1 MRIHHIHPKFMGD
14 EVLMEEHHF
23 LHGLFNAL
31 SGEGGAAMDNPDF
44 FRFRGKRGQLYL
56 RHRKLAEEMATRAIS
71 HVTVLDRRDLMQD
84 EWGDPALLP
93 EEVLSDVLEIREGSH
108 GRVPLPE
115 SGDPQDFV
123 AAEDLC
129 SAVPGP
135 VDLGILRGLWRVY
148 RFVVMER
155 SYSRYRSLIDPVQG
169 RGSGSVWMLFDLMME
184 EAFALEPEE
193 NGPRIAYETIW
204 EFLVDGASEP
214 EKEEFQRLFGAL
226 EPGKVSLP
234 MRRFLAAAAN
244 RQGNEDLTASAL
256 LNPHIGERDAIG
268 NRE

>member
-14 EVLMEEHHF
+14 EFLRKEHDF
-23 LHGLFNAL
+23 LHRLFDAL
-31 SGEGGAAMDNPDF
+31 SGGPALDHPDF

-56 RHRKLAEEMATRAIS
+56 RHRKLAEELGTRAIS
-71 HVTVLDRRDLMQD
+71 HVTVLDRRGLAQD
-84 EWGDPALLP
+84 EWGGDPPLLP
-93 EEVLSDVLEIREGSH
+93 EEVMSDVSEIREGGP

-115 SGDPQDFV
+115 SGDPRDLIDP
-123 AAEDLC
+123 EELC

-148 RFVVMER
+148 RHVVMER

-184 EAFALEPEE
+184 EAFALQPEE

-204 EFLVDGASEP
+204 EFLGEEASEP
-214 EKEEFQRLFGAL
+214 EKEEFQRLLARL
-226 EPGKVSLP
+226 EPGRISLP
-234 MRRFLAAAAN
+234 MRRFLAAAAS
-244 RQGNEDLTASAL
+244 RQGNEDLMSSAL
-256 LNPHIGERDAIG
+256 LSPYIGERNGIG

>member
-1 MRIHHIHPKFMGD
+1 MRIHHVHPKFLGD
-14 EVLMEEHHF
+14 ELLIEEHDF
-23 LHGLFNAL
+23 LHGLFDAL
-31 SGEGGAAMDNPDF
+31 SGERGAAMDHPDF

-56 RHRKLAEEMATRAIS
+56 RHRKLAEEMGTRAIS
-71 HVTVLDRRDLMQD
+71 HETVLDRRDLQQD
-84 EWGDPALLP
+84 EWGDPPLLS
-93 EEVLSDVLEIREGSH
+93 EEVMSDALEVREGSH

-115 SGDPQDFV
+115 SGDPRDFI
-123 AAEDLC
+123 AAGDIC

-148 RFVVMER
+148 RHVVMER

-184 EAFALEPEE
+184 EAFALKPEE

-204 EFLVDGASEP
+204 EFLGEGASEP
-214 EKEEFQRLFGAL
+214 EKEKFQRLFDAL
-226 EPGKVSLP
+226 EPGRVSLP

-244 RQGNEDLTASAL
+244 RQGDEDLTDSAL
-256 LNPHIGERDAIG
+256 LSPYIGERKGIE